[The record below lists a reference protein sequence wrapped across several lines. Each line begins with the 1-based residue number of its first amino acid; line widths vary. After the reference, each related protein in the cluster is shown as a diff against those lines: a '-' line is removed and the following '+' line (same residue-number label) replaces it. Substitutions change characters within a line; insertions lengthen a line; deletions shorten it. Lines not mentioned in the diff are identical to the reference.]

1 MTSSNRGV
9 NAMLPKKIE
18 REEKPLYDF
27 KIGFTLF
34 RKEFSITFKV
44 NNEPFKL

>member
-1 MTSSNRGV
+1 MTSRNRGV

-18 REEKPLYDF
+18 TEEKAFYDF

-34 RKEFSITFKV
+34 KKEFSFTFKV
-44 NNEPFKL
+44 NSLKE